1 MQGKE
6 YLPALKLIATLRPE
20 VDSFFDNVM
29 VMVEQEAIRTNRLA
43 LLQEV
48 SSLFVNFADFTKLSS
63 I

>member
-1 MQGKE
+1 
-6 YLPALKLIATLRPE
+6 
-20 VDSFFDNVM
+20 

-63 I
+63 V